1 MVPYKRYH
9 ENYILSMKN
18 FCDIMLQKKGMIIL
32 EEKART
38 MPNYLDLAKTM
49 IAALE
54 KQESD
59 ISGLQRV
66 VGAQIDIN
74 RDFENRLKNLEQKQS
89 TEPVKQE
96 KKTEQKEKATDSRS
110 DNLEDELRKVFGVQR
125 YISPDMLFWILG
137 RK

>member
-1 MVPYKRYH
+1 
-9 ENYILSMKN
+9 
-18 FCDIMLQKKGMIIL
+18 MIIL

-74 RDFENRLKNLEQKQS
+74 RDFENRLKNLEQKQA
-89 TEPVKQE
+89 TESVKQE
-96 KKTEQKEKATDSRS
+96 KKTEQKEKVADSRS
-110 DNLEDELRKVFGVQR
+110 GDLEDELRKVFGVQR
-125 YISPDMLFWILG
+125 YISPEMLFWILG